1 MVSESVRRFALLAA
15 APALLSKLHFNNVAS
30 GGFGNVGA
38 RFQHVQCV
46 CGKRCGRSWAARN
59 GGVGKRSVGL
69 HFHVKYAN
77 SEEKRPSV
85 TIDGRSQTACF
96 LFLALLHSQGGC
108 KQGACRYQQ
117 CGDCNDWCIAVT
129 RMGGWLLLVYRRRQ
143 TYCSRWD
150 RCPLLAWCLQRVQP
164 FRYRRFRTS

>member
-1 MVSESVRRFALLAA
+1 MVSESVRRFALLAP

-46 CGKRCGRSWAARN
+46 CSKRCGRSWAARN

-69 HFHVKYAN
+69 HFHVKHAN

-129 RMGGWLLLVYRRRQ
+129 RMGVAAAGLSPASDLLFALGSLPSVGLV
-143 TYCSRWD
+143 SS
-150 RCPLLAWCLQRVQP
+150 AGAAFSV
-164 FRYRRFRTS
+164 